1 MDDSAE
7 PGLALH
13 NGIWN
18 AHLSAESRKEDDELD
33 GIDIV
38 GNEDQA
44 GLLVLNQANDVI
56 ETVLDGV
63 WLLANILL
71 LLAIRNSG
79 GLGGKTLLLRGLG
92 LRAVLV
98 QEFEGLGGS
107 VAVEDILELSNRW
120 GDFQAEVED
129 LALALEANILRPPNH
144 AGEVA
149 PGLNVLADAIVART
163 LLEERVLP

>member
-1 MDDSAE
+1 VDDSAE

-149 PGLNVLADAIVART
+149 PGLNVLADAIVAGT